1 MRKTYYNL
9 PRGSGKSTRMMYL
22 SEHYQAP
29 IICHSDSHKEYIMWQ
44 ARTFGIDI
52 PEPISLDELFSDTFS
67 DTKKSLN
74 NLDQIIIDESSILLG
89 QIINRLIGK
98 NVEILVETC
107 SREANEN
114 LVRLFDTSVG
124 YKDMTNEQ
132 FEHKE
137 NTDK

>member
-9 PRGSGKSTRMMYL
+9 PRCSGKTTRMMYL
-22 SEHYQAP
+22 SEHYQTP

-52 PEPISLDELFSDTFS
+52 PEPISLDELFSDT
-67 DTKKSLN
+67 KKSLD

-98 NVEILVETC
+98 NVEILAETC
-107 SREANEN
+107 SKETNEKS
-114 LVRLFDTSVG
+114 VRLFDTSVG

-132 FEHKE
+132 FESFVKHKE
-137 NTDK
+137 RTDI

>member
-1 MRKTYYNL
+1 MKKMYYNL

-29 IICHSDSHKEYIMWQ
+29 IICHSDSHKEYIMQQ
-44 ARTFGIDI
+44 ARKFGIDI
-52 PEPISLDELFSDTFS
+52 PEPISLDELFSDT
-67 DTKKSLN
+67 KKFLN

-98 NVEILVETC
+98 NVEILAETC
-107 SREANEN
+107 SRETNGN
-114 LVRLFDTSVG
+114 LIRLFNTSG

-132 FEHKE
+132 FESFIKHKE
-137 NTDK
+137 KTNE

>member
-1 MRKTYYNL
+1 MKKMYYNL

-44 ARTFGIDI
+44 AKTFGIDI
-52 PEPISLDELFSDTFS
+52 PEPISLDELFSSTE
-67 DTKKSLN
+67 KSFD
-74 NLDQIIIDESSILLG
+74 NLDEIIIDESSILLG
-89 QIINRLIGK
+89 QIINRLMGK
-98 NVEILVETC
+98 NIKVLAETC
-107 SREANEN
+107 SNGTNEN

-132 FEHKE
+132 FEQFIKHME
-137 NTDK
+137 EQ